1 MNGEILAAI
10 LVGLFEFVSI
20 GALAVVFLLYAK
32 RAQARLEARVMGE
45 LARLVA
51 GEPCQSAAILNA
63 AGHLIGQEAGRS
75 AKMALMSD
83 LSHASRDATHAATD
97 GALAEISQANPTVGA
112 LLGGMGKNKA
122 KGLLANPVIQLA
134 IQGFL
139 ANANKQGGGGGSNGG
154 QPPKQLSL

>member
-1 MNGEILAAI
+1 MNGEILAAVS
-10 LVGLFEFVSI
+10 VGLFEFCAI

-32 RAQARLEARVMGE
+32 RAQVRLEARVMAE

-63 AGHLIGQEAGRS
+63 AGRMIGAEAGRS
-75 AKMALMSD
+75 AKMALMAD
-83 LSHASRDATHAATD
+83 LSHASREATHAATE
-97 GALAEISQANPTVGA
+97 GALEQISQANPTVGS

-139 ANANKQGGGGGSNGG
+139 ANANKGQGSGGSNGG

>member
-10 LVGLFEFVSI
+10 LFGLFQFVAI
-20 GALAVVFLLYAK
+20 GALALVFLRLAK
-32 RAQARLEARVMGE
+32 REQARLEERITAE

-51 GEPCQSAAILNA
+51 GEPCQSASILNA
-63 AGHLIGQEAGRS
+63 AGNMIGTAAGRS
-75 AKMALMSD
+75 AKMALMAD
-83 LSHASRDATHAATD
+83 LSHASREATHAATE
-97 GALAEISQANPTVGA
+97 GALEQISQANPTVGS
-112 LLGGMGKNKA
+112 LLGGLGKNKA

-139 ANANKQGGGGGSNGG
+139 ANNNKSGGSNGG